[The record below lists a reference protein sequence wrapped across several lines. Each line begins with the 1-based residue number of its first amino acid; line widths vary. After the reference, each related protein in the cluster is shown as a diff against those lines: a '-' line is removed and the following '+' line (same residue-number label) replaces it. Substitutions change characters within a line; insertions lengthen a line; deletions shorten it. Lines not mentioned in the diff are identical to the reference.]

1 MTTILFL
8 IICFAIAISVSKGNA
23 VEHIHTKDC
32 NHRIS
37 HFAKIDPSKGRYY
50 GERKEYY
57 VFCRLYDEMI
67 DSCLLYTSPSPRD
80 RQKSRMPSSA

>member
-1 MTTILFL
+1 MVVFRVFVTTILFL
-8 IICFAIAISVSKGNA
+8 IICFICFAIAISVTKGNA

-50 GERKEYY
+50 GEK
-57 VFCRLYDEMI
+57 
-67 DSCLLYTSPSPRD
+67 
-80 RQKSRMPSSA
+80 KSIMYFVDYMMR